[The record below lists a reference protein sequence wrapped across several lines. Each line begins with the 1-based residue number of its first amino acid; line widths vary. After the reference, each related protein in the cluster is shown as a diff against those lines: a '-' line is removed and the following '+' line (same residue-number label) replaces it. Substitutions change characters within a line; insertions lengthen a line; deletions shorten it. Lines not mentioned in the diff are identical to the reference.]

1 MCVRGREQPPSPVRL
16 RVLRSLLHAADGA
29 VPVVWAVPGCRLSLS
44 VSRVGCGW
52 ARFSPST
59 GCVQASF
66 SFELLRSF
74 KFLWST
80 LID

>member
-44 VSRVGCGW
+44 VSRVAGR
-52 ARFSPST
+52 ASRLPLR
-59 GCVQASF
+59 CVQASF